1 MAETPLP
8 DPAASLRPYDD
19 ARQFLDAV
27 ETELKE
33 ALDDEQDR
41 LEKELEFLNKVYSG
55 ITGDAAIEDPST
67 GATNIYLTGLLTRL
81 FPGAQ
86 TSD

>member
-1 MAETPLP
+1 MAETPFP
-8 DPAASLRPYDD
+8 DPAVVVRPYDD
-19 ARQFLDAV
+19 ARQFLDSV
-27 ETELKE
+27 EIALTA

-41 LEKELEFLNKVYSG
+41 LEKELEFLKKIYSG

-67 GATNIYLTGLLTRL
+67 AASDIYLTGLLTDL